1 MQPETEKTIIEKN
14 PGFSNYEM
22 LKHCELLNSVVSQTI
37 ETSFGRGKNV
47 RKILQFKHN
56 TDSEIR
62 ERIKNSCEHYK
73 KLYEEDMKT
82 DKEQIDAVIDIVN
95 AVPINSIQYRDY
107 QTKIIYD
114 GTKIL
119 KEHGFLYLAMEVR
132 TGKTLTSLGI
142 ASNVSSHNVLFL
154 TKKKAISSIQ
164 KDYEALAPFY
174 ELTVTNYENLH
185 NIPNKG
191 WDLIICDEAHS
202 MGAFAKPSNRAVQ
215 VKDLIASTKSK
226 VILLSGTPTPE
237 SYSQMY
243 HQVYGIPNNPFK
255 EFKTFYKFCA
265 KFVNVK
271 TKMINGL
278 SMNDYSD
285 GLQTIIDAMAPF
297 TINYTQA
304 QAGFVAKTTE
314 EIFEVELKEST
325 YKLIKKLK
333 RDLVVQGKEEVI
345 LGDTPVKLM
354 SKVHQLYSG
363 TIKFESGNS
372 MVIDTTKAEFIREQF
387 MGCQIGIFYKFKEEL
402 LALQQIFGDE
412 LTTSLDEFNDSYKN
426 IALQIVSGREGISLK
441 KAEYLVYYNI
451 DFSATSYWQSKDRM
465 TTKDRLENQVFWI
478 FAKGGIEYDIYKA
491 VSKKKN
497 FTLSHF
503 KKTI

>member
-1 MQPETEKTIIEKN
+1 MIFEKN
-14 PGFSNYEM
+14 SGFNNYEM
-22 LKHCELLNSVVSQTI
+22 WKRCELLKNVVCATI
-37 ETSFGRGKNV
+37 ETKVGKGKNV
-47 RKILQFKHN
+47 RIVKEYKHQTSTECRDKI
-56 TDSEIR
+56 I
-62 ERIKNSCEHYK
+62 NSCEHYK
-73 KLYEEDMKT
+73 KLYEMET
-82 DKEQIDAVIDIVN
+82 DKEQIDAVIDVFN
-95 AVPINSIQYRDY
+95 AVVSTEPIEFRDY
-107 QTKIIYD
+107 QVDIIKQ
-114 GTKIL
+114 GTQIVKDF
-119 KEHGFLYLAMEVR
+119 GFVYLALEVR

-142 ASNVSSHNVLFL
+142 ASKLDVDKVLFL

-164 KDYEALAPFY
+164 KDYDMLMPFY
-174 ELTVTNYENLH
+174 DLTVMNYESIHKL
-185 NIPNKG
+185 PDSK

-202 MGAFAKPSNRAVQ
+202 MGAIPKPSKRACQ
-215 VKDLIASTKSK
+215 VKDLINLTKAN

-243 HQVYGIPNNPFK
+243 HQVYGIPNNPFR
-255 EFKTFYKFCA
+255 EFKNFYKFCT

-278 SMNDYSD
+278 AMNDYSE
-285 GLQTIIDAMAPF
+285 GLDTIIEAMAPF

-304 QAGFVAKTTE
+304 EAGFIAKTVE

-325 YKLIKKLK
+325 YKLINKLK
-333 RDLVVQGKEEVI
+333 RDLVVEGKEEVI

-354 SKVHQLYSG
+354 SKMHQLYSG
-363 TIKFESGNS
+363 TIKFESGKS
-372 MVIDTTKAEFIREQF
+372 MVIDTSKAEFIQEQF

-402 LALQQIFGDE
+402 VALQQIFGDE
-412 LTTSLDEFNDSYKN
+412 LTTDLDEFNNSFKN

-478 FAKGGIEYDIYKA
+478 FAKGGIEHDIYKA

-497 FTLSHF
+497 YTISHF
-503 KKTI
+503 KKDFYL